1 MNILEEYPLELKM
14 CITDKLLEEHNFIMD
29 NDTYLEFPSDEEES
43 SKSDSSDSE
52 KKDAEYDIVT
62 ETYKTE

>member
-1 MNILEEYPLELKM
+1 M

-62 ETYKTE
+62 ETDKTE